1 MRDEKGVPNGGS
13 PTLEKGLHLIQQRQR
28 PLPFYSLPFSSIRF
42 HRSEI
47 GQKSETRLAG
57 GWPGVSRARR
67 DILLLCVRTRR
78 ECVPLWDGRAH
89 HLPQLSLGGG
99 RVREARAAVGCL
111 RVMASSSCV
120 ECLLNGPAGAVVAR
134 GADAPLGWEDHVAAV
149 TTRLPQLSDVTRE
162 STRVTSKSASS
173 SPATAG
179 SELETMAATRRTG
192 GARQPSAR
200 GRRKRR
206 SSDATPE
213 ALPNDWR
220 RLCSEVEDRASTPHF
235 LDRLSVHAARAMLP
249 SMHWDAETAAA
260 LSALFLAPLWR
271 AKRQCPVGLLGE
283 DAPGALAV
291 HAAFDA
297 QCRAADALE
306 QVLCEDSGATVAT
319 DVFALPSPLIS
330 PQSTVEARRRAY
342 HHLSSLQRAQLAF
355 LSARLSTGTFT
366 MEFEKA
372 VAAADRRQH
381 RRGRGRRATGS
392 DEARAEVTQLL
403 AKCNARL
410 AAVVQTLQR
419 AAAIHSELRHSPTD
433 T

>member
-1 MRDEKGVPNGGS
+1 M
-13 PTLEKGLHLIQQRQR
+13 
-28 PLPFYSLPFSSIRF
+28 SS
-42 HRSEI
+42 
-47 GQKSETRLAG
+47 
-57 GWPGVSRARR
+57 
-67 DILLLCVRTRR
+67 C
-78 ECVPLWDGRAH
+78 
-89 HLPQLSLGGG
+89 
-99 RVREARAAVGCL
+99 
-111 RVMASSSCV
+111 SCV
-120 ECLLNGPAGAVVAR
+120 EHLLNCPAGGVAAV
-134 GADAPLGWEDHVAAV
+134 DAPGDASLGWEDQGAAA

-162 STRVTSKSASS
+162 SIRVTSRSASS
-173 SPATAG
+173 SPATVG
-179 SELETMAATRRTG
+179 SELEAVAATRRAG
-192 GARQPSAR
+192 GVRQPSAR
-200 GRRKRR
+200 GCRKRR
-206 SSDATPE
+206 CSDATPE
-213 ALPNDWR
+213 AIPDDWR
-220 RLCSEVEDRASTPHF
+220 RLCSEGEDRASTPHF

-271 AKRQCPVGLLGE
+271 AKRQRPVRLLGE

-306 QVLCEDSGATVAT
+306 QVLCEDGGATAAT
-319 DVFALPSPLIS
+319 DFFALPSPLIS

-342 HHLSSLQRAQLAF
+342 HRLSSLQRAQLAF

-381 RRGRGRRATGS
+381 RRGRGRRATSS
-392 DEARAEVTQLL
+392 DEARAEVTQLM

-410 AAVVQTLQR
+410 AAVVQTLER
-419 AAAIHSELRHSPTD
+419 AAAIHSELCHPPTD